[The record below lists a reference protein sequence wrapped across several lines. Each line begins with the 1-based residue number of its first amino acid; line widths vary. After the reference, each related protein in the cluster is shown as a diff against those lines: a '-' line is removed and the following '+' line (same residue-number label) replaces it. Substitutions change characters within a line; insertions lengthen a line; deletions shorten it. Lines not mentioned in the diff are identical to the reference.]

1 MKKYI
6 ILKKEVKMEPIEIK
20 EQITERLH
28 SMALLLDSIA
38 TLHNAGL
45 ISDEKGLEKA
55 NCYLDHIDEILNLE

>member
-1 MKKYI
+1 
-6 ILKKEVKMEPIEIK
+6 MEPIEIK